1 MKNLI
6 RPSIVMLLVLVL
18 VLVAVARPVRATN
31 SSTEEFIR
39 FLEDAWVNAIVQ
51 KDFNVLNHVVAD
63 DFAGISPN
71 GYPYTKAE
79 AISDLRSGSY
89 VVRNMALDHVN
100 VRVFEDMAIVTCYQS
115 ETSKFGDQD
124 SSGRYAFTDVW
135 VKRNGTWQ
143 AVSSQGTPVVL
154 P

>member
-1 MKNLI
+1 MKNLF
-6 RPSIVMLLVLVL
+6 RPSIAVLVVLAL

-51 KDFNVLNHVVAD
+51 KNFNVLNHVLAD

-71 GYPYTKAE
+71 GYPFTKAE
-79 AISDLRSGSY
+79 AIADLQSGAY
-89 VVRNMALDHVN
+89 VVRSMALDNVK
-100 VRVFEDMAIVTCYQS
+100 VRVFDDMAIVTCYQK
-115 ETSKFGDQD
+115 ETSTFGDQN